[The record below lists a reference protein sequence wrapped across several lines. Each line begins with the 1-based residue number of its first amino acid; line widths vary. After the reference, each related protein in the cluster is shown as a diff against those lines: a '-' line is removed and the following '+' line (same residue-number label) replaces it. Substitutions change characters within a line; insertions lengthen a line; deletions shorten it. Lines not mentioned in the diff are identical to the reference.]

1 MKREERERNSLY
13 KRREQM
19 NEYQMGVESEQ
30 REREREIIIEMEQRK
45 MNRWKKLDNKRSIY
59 NSVKERMNE

>member
-1 MKREERERNSLY
+1 MKREERNSLY